1 MSLLKSSETLL
12 DISKG
17 VEITQ
22 TDEGYSLRFGE
33 GVGARNT
40 ILNKQ
45 LIIQRYAQ
53 AASDGTSI
61 KSVPK
66 FTSTQDGLLVSSF
79 VSYID
84 RPDAG
89 PGDLQKMQIDVEYR
103 TVDGFRL
110 PARLKMTDQS
120 FVKGFDIN
128 MDGCKV
134 IRKQSLPE
142 DGIKAQREG
151 MRPGQAGV
159 DAPLSTSL

>member
-66 FTSTQDGLLVSSF
+66 FTSTQDGF
-79 VSYID
+79 A
-84 RPDAG
+84 RE
-89 PGDLQKMQIDVEYR
+89 Q
-103 TVDGFRL
+103 FRFL
-110 PARLKMTDQS
+110 H
-120 FVKGFDIN
+120 
-128 MDGCKV
+128 
-134 IRKQSLPE
+134 
-142 DGIKAQREG
+142 
-151 MRPGQAGV
+151 
-159 DAPLSTSL
+159 